1 MKELFLIYIN
11 KIGTNFKGEHI
22 FEFLFS
28 DRTDWDWDESWY
40 ESSVVTDKNDLTPEP
55 NYIKLVGNLKTEELD
70 LELVQNS
77 GVFQIYNAVEGIIA
91 LGWEILEDSDEDYP
105 EERIVFKFGESK
117 ESIENKLYS
126 MDLVLNYN
134 ETKVK
139 N

>member
-77 GVFQIYNAVEGIIA
+77 GVFQIYNAIEGIIA